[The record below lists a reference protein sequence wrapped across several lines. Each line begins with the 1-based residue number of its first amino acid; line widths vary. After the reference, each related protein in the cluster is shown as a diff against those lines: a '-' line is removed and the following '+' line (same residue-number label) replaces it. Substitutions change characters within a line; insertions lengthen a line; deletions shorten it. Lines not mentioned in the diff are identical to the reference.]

1 MKDLNRKASI
11 VATLMAGLFVF
22 TANATAETDVEA
34 QAQREIRACIAEI
47 DDRAD
52 YSDASRV
59 RHRVEV
65 MKRRAVGYKLSIE
78 TAVYAGEGADTIREY
93 ATSCVA
99 FGGAEPVRFRIAET
113 AHGG

>member
-1 MKDLNRKASI
+1 MKKLNRKARI
-11 VATLMAGLFVF
+11 VATLMAGMFVH
-22 TANATAETDVEA
+22 TSQALAATDVEV
-34 QAQREIRACIAEI
+34 QAQREISACIAEI

-78 TAVYAGEGADTIREY
+78 TAVYAGEGPDTIREY

-99 FGGAEPVRFRIAET
+99 FGDAEPVRFRIAET